1 MKRASKFITLLLIFA
16 IMFVVGGSLVITYPD
31 EYTIIRQF
39 GEIVRVTDT
48 ARRFFK
54 ASSDPDQLHSAKVLT
69 AL

>member
-1 MKRASKFITLLLIFA
+1 
-16 IMFVVGGSLVITYPD
+16 MFVIGGSLVITYPD